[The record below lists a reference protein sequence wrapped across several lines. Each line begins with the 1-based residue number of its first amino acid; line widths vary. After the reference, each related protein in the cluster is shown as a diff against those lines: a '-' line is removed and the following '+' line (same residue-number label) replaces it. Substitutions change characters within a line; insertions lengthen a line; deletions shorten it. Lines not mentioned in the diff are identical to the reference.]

1 LCLFWLSEISK
12 RENVAGAIGAGEMI
26 YRLERLFGR
35 SLLISE
41 TQQQQ
46 QQRKMFYF

>member
-1 LCLFWLSEISK
+1 LCLFWLSEILK
-12 RENVAGAIGAGEMI
+12 RENVAGAISAGEMI

-46 QQRKMFYF
+46 RKMFYF